1 MPLPIHFLYVTGIFL
16 AYMPQ
21 GMHKCPLGRME
32 ENMRLI
38 KKLTSVL
45 MAVVLATGLTAC
57 GSNDG
62 GSSSEPGSA
71 SNSSSE
77 EKTYHIG
84 ICQLMEHEALDSA
97 TKGFQDAL
105 KEKLGE
111 GNVEFDLQ
119 NAQGES
125 TNCSTICNGFVTDNV
140 DLIMA
145 NATGALQAAVSATNS
160 IPILGTSVT
169 DYATALNLSNWEGH
183 TGTNVSGTSDLA
195 PIDQQEDM
203 ILEILPDV
211 KTVGIAYCS
220 SEPNSS
226 YQADLMKKAL
236 DEDNIAYKEYTAA
249 DSNEIQSVITTACDE
264 CDALY
269 VPTDNT
275 MASSVETIKNVVV
288 PAGVPLFAGEAG
300 LCVAGIATLSISYYD
315 IGYTTGEMAYEI
327 LVNGKDAGTMD
338 IQTAPNV
345 TKQYNKEICETL
357 NITIP
362 NGYEELT
369 IE

>member
-1 MPLPIHFLYVTGIFL
+1 M
-16 AYMPQ
+16 
-21 GMHKCPLGRME
+21 KLG
-32 ENMRLI
+32 
-38 KKLTSVL
+38 KKIISVL
-45 MAVVLATGLTAC
+45 TVAAMMTALAAC
-57 GSNDG
+57 GNGDGSSNG
-62 GSSSEPGSA
+62 GSSASNTGSSA
-71 SNSSSE
+71 SSGGDN
-77 EKTYHIG
+77 KVYHVG
-84 ICQLMEHEALDSA
+84 ICQLREHEALDSA

-105 KEKLGE
+105 TEKLGE
-111 GNVEFDLQ
+111 GNVKFDLQ

-125 TNCSTICNGFVTDNV
+125 ANCSTICNGFVTNNV

-145 NATGALQAAVSATNS
+145 NATGALQAAITATNS
-160 IPILGTSVT
+160 IPVLGTSIT
-169 DYATALNLSNWEGH
+169 DYATALNLSDWEGH

-226 YQADLMKKAL
+226 YQAGLMKNAL
-236 DEDNIAYKEYTAA
+236 EEDNIEYKEYTAA

-269 VPTDNT
+269 IPTDNT

-300 LCVAGIATLSISYYD
+300 LCAAGIATLSISYYD
-315 IGYTTGEMAYEI
+315 IGKLTGEMAYEI

-345 TKQYNKEICETL
+345 TKLYNKEICETL

-362 NGYEELT
+362 KVMKN
-369 IE
+369 

>member
-1 MPLPIHFLYVTGIFL
+1 MKTGKKFLS
-16 AYMPQ
+16 
-21 GMHKCPLGRME
+21 
-32 ENMRLI
+32 LI
-38 KKLTSVL
+38 TTAALVIC
-45 MAVVLATGLTAC
+45 MTAC
-57 GSNDG
+57 GNGNSGSGGASSSNKSNNSG
-62 GSSSEPGSA
+62 GSSQT
-71 SNSSSE
+71 SSSGTSSSQNQDSGD
-77 EKTYHIG
+77 KVYNIG
-84 ICQLMEHEALDSA
+84 ICQLMEHTALDAA
-97 TKGFQDAL
+97 TQGFQDAL
-105 KEKLGE
+105 TEKLGE
-111 GNVEFDLQ
+111 DHVEFNLQ

-140 DLIMA
+140 DLIMS
-145 NATGALQAAVSATNS
+145 NGTGALQAAVSSTDS
-160 IPILGTSVT
+160 IPILGTSIT
-169 DYATALNLSNWEGH
+169 DYPTALNISGWEGH

-220 SEPNSS
+220 SEPNSL

-236 DEDNIAYKEYTAA
+236 DEDNVSYKEYTAA

-269 VPTDNT
+269 IPTDNT

-288 PAGVPLFAGEAG
+288 PAGIPLFAGEAG
-300 LCVAGIATLSISYYD
+300 ICVAGVATLSISYYD
-315 IGYTTGEMAYEI
+315 LGYLTGEMAYEV

-338 IQTAPNV
+338 IQTAPKT

-362 NGYEELT
+362 EGYEEL
-369 IE
+369 ELE

>member
-1 MPLPIHFLYVTGIFL
+1 
-16 AYMPQ
+16 
-21 GMHKCPLGRME
+21 
-32 ENMRLI
+32 
-38 KKLTSVL
+38 
-45 MAVVLATGLTAC
+45 
-57 GSNDG
+57 
-62 GSSSEPGSA
+62 
-71 SNSSSE
+71 
-77 EKTYHIG
+77 
-84 ICQLMEHEALDSA
+84 
-97 TKGFQDAL
+97 
-105 KEKLGE
+105 
-111 GNVEFDLQ
+111 
-119 NAQGES
+119 
-125 TNCSTICNGFVTDNV
+125 
-140 DLIMA
+140 
-145 NATGALQAAVSATNS
+145 
-160 IPILGTSVT
+160 
-169 DYATALNLSNWEGH
+169 
-183 TGTNVSGTSDLA
+183 
-195 PIDQQEDM
+195 M